1 MVVKQFRSAG
11 PMTLNNYTPEE
22 VEHLRNV
29 CKIPD
34 SKIKYIV
41 WNAEV
46 GENQTPHLQIYA
58 QAYEKL
64 SVAAFHKALGSRV
77 ANIVP
82 TQNQERAIMYCKG
95 FEWSETESK
104 YNPKVGSSPFEEYG
118 KPPSTDQGKRTDLES
133 AAAEVR
139 KRPLR
144 EILLDGTHDQAI
156 LTHIVAFEKL
166 DAVCKHQRSFDEA
179 KAEHNTFLA
188 TRTPQPWESTLKSI
202 VGDSV
207 DPRSIHWFVDTIG
220 ETGKTVNAKDLYF
233 NHNAFYC
240 TGGKAQDIF
249 FAYDNQPIVLFNLVA
264 SSCSDTQQ
272 YLYKVLE
279 EFKDGIF
286 TSGKYQ
292 SCNKAFKI
300 PHVIVFS
307 NEFPD
312 ESKMKKSR
320 IVTHNIQQLN
330 ASKLDSRNYLQEA
343 LARKA
348 GKLTVAPF
356 FEVNK

>member
-1 MVVKQFRSAG
+1 MPVQQFRSAG
-11 PMTLNNYTPEE
+11 PMTLNNYTSDE
-22 VEHLRNV
+22 VEYLRTVVNA
-29 CKIPD
+29 P
-34 SKIKYIV
+34 STKIKYIV

-46 GENQTPHLQIYA
+46 GENNTPHLQIYA
-58 QAYEKL
+58 QAFSKL
-64 SVAAFHKALGSRV
+64 SIAAWHKSLGDRV

-95 FEWSETESK
+95 FEWSEPDSK
-104 YNPKVGSSPFEEYG
+104 YNPKLGSSQFEEYG
-118 KPPSTDQGKRTDLES
+118 TSPEQGNRTDLQS

-144 EILLDGTHDQAI
+144 DLLLDGSHDQAI
-156 LTHIVAFEKL
+156 LTHIAAFEKL

-179 KAEHNTFLA
+179 KLEHNAFIA
-188 TRTPQPWESTLKSI
+188 IRPSQPWETTLKSI
-202 VGDSV
+202 IEHPV
-207 DPRSIHWFVDTIG
+207 DTRSIHWFVDTIG
-220 ETGKTVNAKDLYF
+220 ETGKTVNAKNLYF

-249 FAYDNQPIVLFNLVA
+249 HSYDNQPIVLFNLVA
-264 SSCSDTQQ
+264 SSCTDTQT

-292 SCNKAFKI
+292 SCCKAFKI

-312 ESKMKKSR
+312 ESRMKKSR
-320 IVTHNIQQLN
+320 IITHNILL
-330 ASKLDSRNYLQEA
+330 LDTPKSGRNYLQEA

-348 GKLTVAPF
+348 GQLAVAPF
-356 FEVNK
+356 FDANK